1 MSFLSPFF
9 LLGLAAL
16 AAPVLVHLVRRTR
29 ARRVQFPAL
38 VFVRR
43 IPQRTIRR
51 RTLHNLLLMLL
62 RCLVVLLIVF
72 AFTRPFF
79 TGSRATAETE
89 SAPASLILIDS
100 SLSMRRADHFAQ
112 ARRRAEAIIGT
123 AGAEERFAL
132 LAFGKRYDIIS
143 RFTTDRARVLTAL
156 ASLSAGFEG
165 TDYEQALRGAESLF
179 AELKTSGQKRI
190 ILISDFQASG
200 WAQAS
205 QSFKLRN
212 DVRLIPVDVGGGAG
226 TENLS
231 VLNVEARPVVYGQ
244 KYTDK
249 LAVHVSNFGEQARER
264 LQLDLKINDQ
274 TVERRELSL
283 AARDRTVVEFSG
295 FNLAEGPNRC
305 AVTLGSADDFTYDN
319 QFYFTLRR
327 EAPAGAL
334 IVERAV
340 RGRSESFYLQN
351 ALATG
356 DALPFSFAVKSAGAV
371 NPADVS
377 SYALI
382 ILNDTGAL
390 PGMLAESLNKYV
402 EGGGHLV
409 IAAGPHSDAGSFN
422 QAFQKVAP
430 ASLGAPVQLERGESL
445 AITDAKMEH
454 PVFETFQGGGR
465 LTGARFFGYVRAE
478 PLEGAAVLA
487 RFEDGSPVLVER
499 GVGAG
504 GGRVLLFLTSFDT
517 GWTDLPLTPLY
528 LPLVQQMVRYLGQR
542 EESVAWH
549 PLGQTFRVEKATGE
563 ASPAVDLPSGARLM
577 EQSLTPDGDLL
588 VTGREPGFYRLR
600 YGAGPQFAAVNV
612 DGSEGDFAR
621 LNVDEF
627 LSSLTGGGGAAET
640 ATANDRLSDE
650 EIEARQRVWWPLLL
664 LALLLLI
671 TEALVAR
678 RTKIVKMIG

>member
-38 VFVRR
+38 LFVRQ

-62 RCLVVLLIVF
+62 RCLAVLLIVF

-79 TGSRATAETE
+79 TGSRATAETGA
-89 SAPASLILIDS
+89 APATLILIDS
-100 SLSMRRADHFAQ
+100 SLSMRRADHFAE
-112 ARRRAEAIIGT
+112 AKRRAEAITGT
-123 AGAEERFAL
+123 ASPEERFAL
-132 LAFGKRYDIIS
+132 ISFGKRYDILS

-156 ASLSAGFEG
+156 ASLSAGVEG

-179 AELKTSGQKRI
+179 AELKTRGQKRI
-190 ILISDFQASG
+190 ILISDFQAGG
-200 WAQAS
+200 WAQAN
-205 QSFKLRN
+205 QSFKLRS
-212 DVRLIPVDVGGGAG
+212 DVRLIPIDVGDAS
-226 TENLS
+226 TAENLS
-231 VLNVEARPVVYGQ
+231 VVNVEARAVLYGQ

-249 LAVHVSNFGEQARER
+249 LAVHVSNFGDEAREH

-283 AARDRTVVEFSG
+283 SARDRTVVEFSG
-295 FNLAEGPNRC
+295 FNLAEGTNRC
-305 AVTLGSADDFTYDN
+305 VVTLGSADDFAYDN

-327 EAPAGAL
+327 EAPARAL

-356 DALPFSFAVKSAGAV
+356 DALPFSFSVKSAGAV
-371 NPADVS
+371 NPADLS

-390 PGMLAESLNKYV
+390 TAMLAESLNAYV
-402 EGGGHLV
+402 EQGGHLV
-409 IAAGPHSDAGSFN
+409 IAAGPHSDAASFN
-422 QAFQKVAP
+422 QAFQKIAP
-430 ASLGAPVQLERGESL
+430 AVLRAPAQLERGESL

-454 PVFETFQGGGR
+454 PIFETFQGGAR
-465 LTGARFFGYVRAE
+465 LTGARFYGYVRAE
-478 PLEGAAVLA
+478 PLEGGAVLA
-487 RFEDGSPVLVER
+487 RLEDGSPLLLER
-499 GVGAG
+499 GAGAS
-504 GGRVLLFLTSFDT
+504 GGRVLLFLTSLDT

-542 EESVAWH
+542 EERVAWH
-549 PLGQTFRVEKATGE
+549 PLGQTFRVEKAKDS
-563 ASPAVDLPSGARLM
+563 APPAVDTPSGARLT

-600 YGAGPQFAAVNV
+600 YDVGPQFAAVNV
-612 DGSEGDFAR
+612 DGSEGDFAK
-621 LNVDEF
+621 LNMDEF
-627 LSSLTGGGGAAET
+627 LSSMTGGSGASDA

-650 EIEARQRVWWPLLL
+650 EVEARQRVWWPLLL
-664 LALLLLI
+664 LALMLLI